1 MPTIHLLLL
10 LMNINEKATV
20 VERIMNY
27 MDANQPA
34 QAEALAKV
42 CDYLEEC
49 YCWDITF
56 DE

>member
-1 MPTIHLLLL
+1 
-10 LMNINEKATV
+10 MNIDEKATV
-20 VERIMNY
+20 IERIMNY

-42 CDYLEEC
+42 CDVLEEC